1 VNTPKNK
8 KNAPSEEN
16 KKRKRTKRKLISLN
30 DLVPDQ
36 DVTGGHHVLFG
47 AMTQHKIQTAPDCD
61 ENGGCSAQS
70 PHNSMI

>member
-16 KKRKRTKRKLISLN
+16 KKRKRTKHKLISLN

-47 AMTQHKIQTAPDCD
+47 ATDTTQNP
-61 ENGGCSAQS
+61 
-70 PHNSMI
+70 NSSRLR